1 MQETVVQSM
10 PGSGRFSREGK
21 CNPLQHYCLG
31 NPMDRGAWQAIVH
44 GITKESDM
52 TEVTEQQ
59 QLLAG
64 NGGLSAHPECE
75 SVHVLLGQV
84 AMLVCSWYAHL

>member
-1 MQETVVQSM
+1 MQETVVQSV
-10 PGSGRFSREGK
+10 PGSGRFSRKGK

-52 TEVTEQQ
+52 TEVTE
-59 QLLAG
+59 
-64 NGGLSAHPECE
+64 HTRYT
-75 SVHVLLGQV
+75 HVILCNIYII
-84 AMLVCSWYAHL
+84 M